1 MVIHRKTDGMRGKIE
16 FVFPINHAIIQVEY
30 QKNEKSTGG
39 IIMDEQLIAA
49 AKEEMRL
56 HSVKF
61 TMDDI
66 ARKLHIS
73 KSTLYQKASSK
84 AVLIRMVCLADQ
96 EAFRK
101 AKEALMMKKDTARG
115 RLLSYCRLFVETL
128 WAMPDGF
135 YQDIEI
141 HYPEIWKMWMD
152 FKYEE
157 FDYMMELLEAGV
169 AAGAFR
175 EVNLTIL
182 RMILITS
189 THNLNDADFLREQN
203 MTGTDVMNVLEDIIL
218 HGIEK

>member
-1 MVIHRKTDGMRGKIE
+1 
-16 FVFPINHAIIQVEY
+16 
-30 QKNEKSTGG
+30 
-39 IIMDEQLIAA
+39 MDEQLIAA

-101 AKEALMMKKDTARG
+101 AKEALMRKKDTARG

-128 WAMPDGF
+128 CGMPDGF

>member
-1 MVIHRKTDGMRGKIE
+1 
-16 FVFPINHAIIQVEY
+16 
-30 QKNEKSTGG
+30 
-39 IIMDEQLIAA
+39 MDEQLIAA

-66 ARKLHIS
+66 SRKLHIS

-101 AKEALMMKKDTARG
+101 AKEALMRKKDTARG

-141 HYPEIWKMWMD
+141 HYPEIWQMWMD

-175 EVNLTIL
+175 EVNLPIL

>member
-1 MVIHRKTDGMRGKIE
+1 MSGR
-16 FVFPINHAIIQVEY
+16 
-30 QKNEKSTGG
+30 SGG
-39 IIMDEQLIAA
+39 VSEGEGSADDEEGHGARAA
-49 AKEEMRL
+49 AL
-56 HSVKF
+56 
-61 TMDDI
+61 
-66 ARKLHIS
+66 
-73 KSTLYQKASSK
+73 
-84 AVLIRMVCLADQ
+84 VLP
-96 EAFRK
+96 
-101 AKEALMMKKDTARG
+101 
-115 RLLSYCRLFVETL
+115 SFVETL

-157 FDYMMELLEAGV
+157 FDYMMELLKAGV

>member
-1 MVIHRKTDGMRGKIE
+1 
-16 FVFPINHAIIQVEY
+16 
-30 QKNEKSTGG
+30 
-39 IIMDEQLIAA
+39 
-49 AKEEMRL
+49 
-56 HSVKF
+56 
-61 TMDDI
+61 
-66 ARKLHIS
+66 
-73 KSTLYQKASSK
+73 
-84 AVLIRMVCLADQ
+84 
-96 EAFRK
+96 
-101 AKEALMMKKDTARG
+101 
-115 RLLSYCRLFVETL
+115 
-128 WAMPDGF
+128 MPDGF

>member
-1 MVIHRKTDGMRGKIE
+1 
-16 FVFPINHAIIQVEY
+16 
-30 QKNEKSTGG
+30 
-39 IIMDEQLIAA
+39 MDEQLIAA

-84 AVLIRMVCLADQ
+84 AVLIRMVCLEDQ

-157 FDYMMELLEAGV
+157 FDYMMELLKAGV

-175 EVNLTIL
+175 KVNLTIL

-189 THNLNDADFLREQN
+189 THHLNDADFLREQN
-203 MTGTDVMNVLEDIIL
+203 MTGTDVMNALEDIIL

>member
-1 MVIHRKTDGMRGKIE
+1 MHTLRDVLTQARQQKIAVGH
-16 FVFPINHAIIQVEY
+16 FN
-30 QKNEKSTGG
+30 
-39 IIMDEQLIAA
+39 
-49 AKEEMRL
+49 
-56 HSVKF
+56 
-61 TMDDI
+61 
-66 ARKLHIS
+66 IS
-73 KSTLYQKASSK
+73 N
-84 AVLIRMVCLADQ
+84 
-96 EAFRK
+96 
-101 AKEALMMKKDTARG
+101 
-115 RLLSYCRLFVETL
+115 VETL

-175 EVNLTIL
+175 AVNLPIL

-189 THNLNDADFLREQN
+189 THHLNDADFLREQN